1 MKNNLQFWIFLKNT
15 SYHFLF
21 FLRKK
26 KGYYRYEYLKYKLVI
41 YQCLS
46 FEKLLF
52 PESLPSAD
60 QEVADEETFEA
71 DDLGGVEEHKSI
83 ILHLLS
89 QLKLGMDLT
98 KVRIG

>member
-1 MKNNLQFWIFLKNT
+1 MDFFEKYKLPFSVFLK
-15 SYHFLF
+15 
-21 FLRKK
+21 KK